1 MREVAFIIKA
11 NLHRYLFLRG
21 LKFGKLMHVLLLNK
35 HHSDINEYIL
45 RASNSNL
52 L

>member
-21 LKFGKLMHVLLLNK
+21 LKFGKLMHVLQLNK
-35 HHSDINEYIL
+35 LHSNINEYIL
-45 RASNSNL
+45 KASNSNL